1 MRSCAVH
8 HSSRAVISEW
18 RISINTN
25 LVEPNVRRFYEIFCA
40 LSDLTAAHT
49 HTLVKSILA
58 CYSGTYTL
66 IAASSPDILANAL
79 SLLHGYAED
88 DDDLFNTPHIFAN
101 DVMIRMPFILKDFVK
116 RINTARSKVC
126 GKCIFYCCC
135 CTCCLLFGGGSATAT
150 VACLICC
157 FLLVIAA
164 NVAGLPL
171 LSASVGGVED
181 ENDDKDE

>member
-126 GKCIFYCCC
+126 GKCIFLLLLLHLLSVIRWRQCNSH
-135 CTCCLLFGGGSATAT
+135 CCLPHLLLFTCDS
-150 VACLICC
+150 C
-157 FLLVIAA
+157 
-164 NVAGLPL
+164 
-171 LSASVGGVED
+171 
-181 ENDDKDE
+181 